1 MCSWAIS
8 GVWMLRL
15 LAGQVESLWD
25 EVLPIEVRELPEDLR
40 RIDALLSDPGL
51 LAPIAA
57 HWRAEADAS
66 GRSAAGHGRPTI
78 AMETYV
84 RLMVVRQRSQWG
96 YETLVREVSDSL
108 HLRRFCLI
116 AIDRRVPDESTVRK
130 LTRRLGAETVNEIT
144 RLVIAKAQ
152 RETRF
157 VGRAVRVDSTVI
169 EADIRYPSDAML
181 ALAGTRALARAGARL
196 AGIVKTATGRVRD
209 RSRSVGRMVRAI
221 SRTLARRTGEA
232 KAQVMELN
240 ERAGAQIAR
249 SAREARKLAGQARR
263 AARGRGARAKLRA
276 AAKLEALAGR
286 CEKVAEQISRRARGL
301 KITDRL
307 VSLSDPDARP
317 IRKGKLGKMTE
328 FGYVAQIAEITPNT
342 RRGAR
347 GFVLPAATAP
357 GNPAENTLLPE
368 TMTELDRLGIRPR
381 ELVGDGGFMPG
392 PTREA
397 IPPGT
402 RLFLSG
408 RHQPG
413 SRRTR
418 KRQARY
424 RTGCEG
430 RISHLKRR
438 YGLRRSRLK
447 GHDGQ
452 QTHTG
457 WAILTYNLDTYHHY
471 A

>member
-1 MCSWAIS
+1 
-8 GVWMLRL
+8 

-40 RIDALLSDPGL
+40 RIDALLSDPAL
-51 LAPIAA
+51 LASIAA
-57 HWRAEADAS
+57 HWQAEAEVS

-78 AMETYV
+78 AIETYV
-84 RLMVVRQRSQWG
+84 RLMVVRQRSGWG

-130 LTRRLGAETVNEIT
+130 LTRRLGAETVDEIT
-144 RLVIAKAQ
+144 RLLIAKAQ

-169 EADIRYPSDAML
+169 EADIRYPTDATL
-181 ALAGTRALARAGARL
+181 ALQGTRALAREGAKLSGLLKGRAG
-196 AGIVKTATGRVRD
+196 KVRD
-209 RSRSVGRMVRAI
+209 RSRSVGRTVRAI

-249 SAREARKLAGQARR
+249 SAREARRLAAHARR

-276 AAKLEALAGR
+276 AAKLEELAGR

-301 KITDRL
+301 KISDRL

-347 GFVLPAATAP
+347 GFVLPAATRP
-357 GNPAENTLLPE
+357 GNPTENTLLPE
-368 TMTELDRLGIRPR
+368 TMTELDRLGITPR

-408 RHQPG
+408 RHEPG